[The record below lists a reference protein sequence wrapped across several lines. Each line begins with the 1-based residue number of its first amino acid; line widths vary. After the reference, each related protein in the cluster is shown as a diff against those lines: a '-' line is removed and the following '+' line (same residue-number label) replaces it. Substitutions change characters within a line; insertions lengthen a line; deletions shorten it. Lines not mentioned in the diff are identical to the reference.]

1 MALTRPKF
9 AQIDSALV
17 IIRDPITG
25 LNSEST
31 LANIDVGFV
40 FNRDGGVSANATIFW
55 DETNSEFA
63 MALTTDSGTANSNIS
78 VSSYADL
85 KVGTITSV
93 GNVTGGNLVTAG
105 TISVDG
111 AISVNSGGG
120 GFTLPILDGSNG
132 QSLTTYGNGVVYW
145 TSTGGGGGTPGGLD
159 TYVQFNDG
167 ATFGGDAGFTY
178 NKTTDTLTVTG
189 NVTGGNLLPP
199 TDNTGVVGSTD
210 FTWKNGRFTDL
221 TIDDVLTV
229 RTAIDLADGDILRFG
244 DNDDWELFHDG
255 TANRIDLNTRDLT
268 IRDNITTRFT
278 FGRTTGD
285 FTATGNI
292 TTANIS
298 TTDVLASNITTAN
311 ISTTDILANSITTA
325 NISTANILTVDL
337 LADNI
342 TTGDI
347 LASNVVPSAN
357 ITYDLGSPSMWWR
370 DLYLSGGTLHLG
382 NILLKDTGGT
392 LSIFDGS
399 GNTVSSGDRIASG
412 TSNVRIVTTDANV
425 SVAVNGGVKAEFGD
439 LVTELKSPTYITD
452 STDSTNAVTGALVV
466 TGGASVGANLHVG
479 TNLHVFGNLEVNGTQ
494 TIFNTNNA
502 SFNDGMIYLAD
513 GNSGNSLD
521 LGFVAAWTSDK
532 YQHGGLV
539 RDANDSIWKL
549 FGNVVSEPTTV
560 IDFTNAEYQT
570 LKTGNILAQDI
581 TASSFKGSGT
591 LLDLSGFTGPISEV
605 NSSGAITAGDA
616 VTFDFSDA
624 EDDLT
629 ITNTTVEA
637 NVFTR
642 FGTTEA
648 SKWSWR
654 TNWYWSGTAL
664 TKDEESVGSWIVEHK
679 VMPND
684 EDNKLTIDYSP
695 VNTNNLAN
703 ILIMYGNTR
712 ITAPGDIYANAFI
725 GDGSQLTGLPEGYSN
740 VQTQAYLTTNS
751 YATEAYVTQANVGM
765 KGYVDFGNTIQA
777 GSITQANVGMKGY
790 VDNEI
795 ANIPPGYSNVQVA
808 TYLPVYGG
816 IIEVSEIT
824 HAGTNGTG
832 NIGASGDSFNT
843 VFAKATS
850 AQYADLAEKYI
861 ADKDY
866 APGTVVVFGGGYEIT
881 ESTES
886 HQRSIAGVIS
896 TQPAYLMNSDEDGLP
911 VALQGR
917 VPCNVLGPIRK
928 GDLVVASD
936 IPGVAEKLNDARYL
950 PGCVIGKALNS
961 IETNEIASIEVV
973 VGRV

>member
-9 AQIDSALV
+9 AQIDSALTL
-17 IIRDPITG
+17 IRDPITV

-55 DETNSEFA
+55 DETNNQFA
-63 MALTTDSGTANSNIS
+63 MALTTDSGTTNSNIS

-111 AISVNSGGG
+111 AISVNAGGG
-120 GFTLPILDGSNG
+120 GFTLPTLDGANG

-145 TSTGGGGGTPGGLD
+145 TATGGGGSPGGLD
-159 TYVQFNDG
+159 TYVQFND
-167 ATFGGDAGFTY
+167 AFTFGGDSAFTF
-178 NKTTDTLTVTG
+178 NKTSKLLTVTG
-189 NVTGGNLLPP
+189 NISAG
-199 TDNTGVVGSTD
+199 
-210 FTWKNGRFTDL
+210 
-221 TIDDVLTV
+221 
-229 RTAIDLADGDILRFG
+229 
-244 DNDDWELFHDG
+244 
-255 TANRIDLNTRDLT
+255 
-268 IRDNITTRFT
+268 
-278 FGRTTGD
+278 
-285 FTATGNI
+285 
-292 TTANIS
+292 NIS
-298 TTDVLASNITTAN
+298 TTGISAGDSIINGNITFYNPATSILAGSIRTNFDRLEFYNEDGTRMFYFSDSQNYISVERRLVVGSSQYITTNRVEAGGIQSTENLKLQSGSAGNVEISTGTSNPEIIITPGTITAN
-311 ISTTDILANSITTA
+311 GAVIIK
-325 NISTANILTVDL
+325 
-337 LADNI
+337 
-342 TTGDI
+342 GDI
-347 LASNVVPSAN
+347 TPSAN

-392 LSIFDGS
+392 LTILGNDGNVLS
-399 GNTVSSGDRIASG
+399 AGDRIASG
-412 TSNVRIVTTDANV
+412 TSNVRIVTADANV
-425 SVAVNGGVKAEFGD
+425 SVAVNGGIKAEFGD

-452 STDSTNAVTGALVV
+452 TTDSTDAASGALVV

-513 GNSGNSLD
+513 GNSGDSLD
-521 LGFVAAWTSDK
+521 LGFVTAWTSDK

-549 FGNVVSEPTTV
+549 FGNVVTEPTTV
-560 IDFTNAEYQT
+560 IDFTNATYQT

-616 VTFDFSDA
+616 VTFNFSDA

-629 ITNTTVEA
+629 ITSTVESDC
-637 NVFTR
+637 NTR
-642 FGTTEA
+642 LGTTEA
-648 SKWSWR
+648 QKYSWR
-654 TNWYWSGTAL
+654 TNWYWTGSAL
-664 TKDEESVGSWIVEHK
+664 AKDEISLGGWIVEHK

-725 GDGSQLTGLPEGYSN
+725 GDGSQLTGLPAGYSN

-751 YATEAYVTQANVGM
+751 YATEAYV
-765 KGYVDFGNTIQA
+765 
-777 GSITQANVGMKGY
+777 TQANVGMKGY

-824 HAGTNGTG
+824 HAGTDGTG

-850 AQYADLAEKYI
+850 AQYADLAEKYM
-861 ADKDY
+861 ADANY

-886 HQRSIAGVIS
+886 HQRSVAGVIS
-896 TQPAYLMNSDEDGLP
+896 TLPAYLMNSDEDGLP

-917 VPCNVLGPIRK
+917 VPCKVKGPVK
-928 GDLVVASD
+928 QGDLVVASD
-936 IPGVAEKLNDARYL
+936 IPGVAQKLNDAMYM
-950 PGCVIGKALNS
+950 PGCVIGKALTS
-961 IETNEIASIEVV
+961 IEDSEIHSIEVV